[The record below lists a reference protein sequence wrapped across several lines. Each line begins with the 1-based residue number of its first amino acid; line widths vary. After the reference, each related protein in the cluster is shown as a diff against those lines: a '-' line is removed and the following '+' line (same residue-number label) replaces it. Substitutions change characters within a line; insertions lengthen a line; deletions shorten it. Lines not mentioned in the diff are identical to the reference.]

1 MIDRELDRFLPFLA
15 TTKILMAA
23 VQSGVGRETAHE
35 AIKEHAVAT
44 ALRMRETPDA
54 ENNLLEQLARDSR
67 LQFDL
72 AELELLLANPIEFT
86 GAAQSQVKQ
95 LADRVELITNKFPE
109 AATYSPSGIL

>member
-1 MIDRELDRFLPFLA
+1 MIDRELNRFLPFLA

-23 VQSGVGRETAHE
+23 VQAGVGREVAHE

-72 AELELLLANPIEFT
+72 AELESLLAHPIEFT
-86 GAAQSQVKQ
+86 GASRNQVKQ
-95 LADRVELITNKFPE
+95 LAERVEVISNTYPE

>member
-1 MIDRELDRFLPFLA
+1 M
-15 TTKILMAA
+15 
-23 VQSGVGRETAHE
+23 QSGVGREVAHQ

-67 LQFDL
+67 LTFDL
-72 AELELLLANPIEFT
+72 AELESLLAHPIEFT
-86 GAAQSQVKQ
+86 GDARNQVKH
-95 LADRVELITNKFPE
+95 LADRVEIISNTYPE